1 MKTASV
7 PFLLKIMTDME
18 QIRSE
23 DQKYTGWHLTGFND
37 TVGLVYDPGFHQAG

>member
-7 PFLLKIMTDME
+7 PFPLKTMIDTE

-23 DQKYTGWHLTGFND
+23 DQKYAGWHLMGLHGF
-37 TVGLVYDPGFHQAG
+37 VGPIYVPSFQQAG

>member
-7 PFLLKIMTDME
+7 PFLIKTMIDME

-23 DQKYTGWHLTGFND
+23 DQKYTGWLLMGLNGF
-37 TVGLVYDPGFHQAG
+37 VGPVYGLGFC

>member
-23 DQKYTGWHLTGFND
+23 DQKYTGWHLMGLHGF
-37 TVGLVYDPGFHQAG
+37 VDPIYVLSFYQAG